1 MQLTIKNF
9 GPIKKGEIDLSKKF
23 YVFVGY
29 NNSGKTYVSQLLWAL
44 CNAKTIRKF
53 SQSKE
58 IEGLSVEDHNRFE
71 ITQNLIDDI
80 LNRFS
85 AFLTTKVVPEIFN
98 VSKDHFILNN
108 FSVTFALELNEIRD
122 YTGKLAIQSPHVGE
136 TNLNRF
142 FLFNKQ
148 KDSFVVEFEEQELP
162 ERFEHFSV
170 KGLPDFEENQDAI
183 KTSLFVVF
191 VLTMVF
197 KHIHEPFFL
206 PSNRLIYLVFYQYLY
221 SVEKEKR
228 QKISKLFGEFLEKKE
243 RGEQFNLESLPIN
256 AFKSVYTE
264 PMDFLFDKI
273 YELNENPTANSYYD
287 NIIAELTKILGGD
300 IVMHKSLG
308 IAPLEF
314 YLKMLSEELEIYLSS
329 SSVNQ
334 LSTLYLY
341 LKYWASEENNFL
353 LIDEQEENL
362 HPRNQI
368 ALCNMLLKFVRH
380 KNNRVL
386 INTHSPLIA
395 ENVNHYMYLH
405 ILSTRY
411 GCDIEDILDD
421 NALNLRADISISQDE
436 LGVYFFNGKE
446 IINYEAEDYGVY
458 FRDFQ
463 KVNHEVEKK
472 GRILTDYIYL
482 KEHQNENV
490 FDK

>member
-1 MQLTIKNF
+1 L

-53 SQSKE
+53 SDSKE
-58 IEGLSVEDHNRFE
+58 IEGLSIEGGDRFE

-85 AFLTTKVVPEIFN
+85 AFLKTTVVPEIFN
-98 VSKDHFILNN
+98 VSKDHFILEH
-108 FSVTFALELNEIRD
+108 FSLGFALELNEIRK
-122 YTGKLAIQSPHVGE
+122 YTRKLAIHHVGE
-136 TNLNRF
+136 TNTNRF
-142 FLFNKQ
+142 FIFNK
-148 KDSFVVEFEEQELP
+148 KKGSLVVEFEEKEVS
-162 ERFEHFSV
+162 EIFEHFSV
-170 KGLPDFEENQDAI
+170 KSLHDFDENKNSI

-191 VLTMVF
+191 VLNLVF
-197 KHIHEPFFL
+197 QLHVHEPFFL
-206 PSNRLIYLVFYQYLY
+206 PSNRMIYLVFYQYLY

-243 RGEQFNLESLPIN
+243 RGEKFNLESLPIN

-264 PMDFLFDKI
+264 PMDWLFEKI
-273 YELNENPTANSYYD
+273 YELNENPTANTYYD
-287 NIIAELTKILGGD
+287 NIIAELTKIIGGD

-314 YLKMLSEELEIYLSS
+314 YLKMLSEELELYLSS

-353 LIDEQEENL
+353 LIDEPEENL
-362 HPRNQI
+362 HPKNQI
-368 ALCNMLLKFVRH
+368 ALCNMLLKFAQH

-386 INTHSPLIA
+386 INTHSPLMV

-405 ILSTRY
+405 ILKARY
-411 GCDIEDILDD
+411 GCDIEDILED
-421 NALNLRADISISQDE
+421 NALDLRTDISISQDE
-436 LGVYFFNGKE
+436 LGVYFFNGRE
-446 IINYEAEDYGVY
+446 IMNYEAEDYGVY

-463 KVNHEVEKK
+463 KVAHEIEKK

>member
-1 MQLTIKNF
+1 MQLTIKNL

-29 NNSGKTYVSQLLWAL
+29 NNSGKTYVSQLLWSL
-44 CNAKTIRKF
+44 CNAKTIQKF

-58 IEGLSVEDHNRFE
+58 IEGLSIKGDNNSFE
-71 ITQNLIDDI
+71 ITQSLVDDI

-85 AFLTTKVVPEIFN
+85 RFLATKVVPEIFN
-98 VSKDHFILNN
+98 VSKDHLILNR
-108 FSVTFALELNEIRD
+108 FSIELALELNEIRD
-122 YTGKLAIQSPHVGE
+122 YAGKQALSPQVGE
-136 TNLNRF
+136 TNFHKF
-142 FLFNKQ
+142 FFFNKK
-148 KDSFVVEFEEQELP
+148 KDSLVVEFEEKELP
-162 ERFEHFSV
+162 EIFERLSV
-170 KGLPDFEENQDAI
+170 NGLADFDKNQESI
-183 KTSLFVVF
+183 KISLFVVF
-191 VLTMVF
+191 VLTLVF
-197 KHIHEPFFL
+197 NHIQEPFFL

-228 QKISKLFGEFLEKKE
+228 QKMSKLFGQFLEKKE
-243 RGEQFNLESLPIN
+243 RGEYFNLESLPMN

-273 YELNENPTANSYYD
+273 YELNENPTANSYYE
-287 NIIAELTKILGGD
+287 NLIADLTKIIGGD

-314 YLKMLSEELEIYLSS
+314 YLKMPTEELEIYLSS

-341 LKYWASEENNFL
+341 LKYWALEENNFL
-353 LIDEQEENL
+353 LIDEPEENL
-362 HPRNQI
+362 HPRSQI

-380 KNNRVL
+380 QNNRVL
-386 INTHSPLIA
+386 INTHSPLMV

-405 ILSTRY
+405 ILSARY
-411 GCDIEDILDD
+411 GCDIEQILED
-421 NALNLRADISISQDE
+421 NALNLRTDLSISPDE
-436 LGVYFFNGKE
+436 LGVYFFNGQE
-446 IINYEAEDYGVY
+446 IIHYEAEDYGVY

-463 KVNHEVEKK
+463 KVLHEVEKK

-482 KEHQNENV
+482 KEHTDENV